1 MFRMKM
7 MGKRVNF
14 GGRSVISPDPM
25 ITTDQIGV
33 PVFMA
38 RKLTFPES
46 VSAINAVKLAR
57 LIKNGSDVHPGAN
70 IVEDE
75 ETGKQILLSN
85 MTREERDGVAN

>member
-38 RKLTFPES
+38 KKLTFPES
-46 VSAINAVKLAR
+46 VAAISATRLAKSVR
-57 LIKNGSDVHPGAN
+57 NGSEVHPGAN
-70 IVEDE
+70 MVVDE
-75 ETGKQILLSN
+75 QTGQ
-85 MTREERDGVAN
+85 